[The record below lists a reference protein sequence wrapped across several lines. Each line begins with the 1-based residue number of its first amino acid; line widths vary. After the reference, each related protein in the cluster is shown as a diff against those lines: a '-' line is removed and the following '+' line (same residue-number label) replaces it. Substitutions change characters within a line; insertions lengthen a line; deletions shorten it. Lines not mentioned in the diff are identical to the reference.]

1 MKRVPVG
8 REPDIRLR
16 SWVSIA
22 GMVSRAN
29 GARACGGIVELRDET
44 RGREK
49 TTRRARYDAPIRADG
64 SYFICDLAAGDFVLS
79 GFDERGARIEEQR
92 TSLAVDAKN
101 KSLHPRRLDLHLKVV
116 E

>member
-1 MKRVPVG
+1 MKPVPPG
-8 REPDIRLR
+8 RTPDIRLL
-16 SWVSIA
+16 SWVSLA

-44 RGREK
+44 PGREK
-49 TTRRARYDAPIRADG
+49 TTRRARRDAPIRADG
-64 SYFICDLAAGDFVLS
+64 SYFICDLAAGEFVLT
-79 GFDERGARIEEQR
+79 GCDERGRHIKEQR

-101 KSLHPRRLDLHLKVV
+101 KSVHPRRLDLHLKVV